1 MLEQIAGEAAVWKAE
16 VSEESEKIGSLKSLN
31 YPVRIAVA
39 RDEAF
44 CFYYKDNL
52 ELLESLGCEV
62 IEFSPLHD
70 KKLPENVKGIL
81 LGGGY
86 PELYADI
93 LEENTGTLNSVE
105 ECVESGVPCIAEC
118 GGFMYLHDTIFDSEK
133 KPYKMAGVIHAGC
146 MKKSGLCV
154 SDILH

>member
-1 MLEQIAGEAAVWKAE
+1 MLEKIAGEVAVWKTE

-86 PELYADI
+86 PELYGKELAENQGMLESIMIRFHAWQSVAD
-93 LEENTGTLNSVE
+93 L
-105 ECVESGVPCIAEC
+105 CI
-118 GGFMYLHDTIFDSEK
+118 F
-133 KPYKMAGVIHAGC
+133 
-146 MKKSGLCV
+146 MKKWRMQMEMFGN
-154 SDILH
+154 